1 MNVAVLGAGNG
12 GQALAGYLSVRGF
25 SVNLFNRSEKRIE
38 HIKND
43 MGIHLRGLFEEVAP
57 LNVVTTDIKK
67 ALSNVD
73 LVMVVVPAQAH
84 RFIAEICAPH
94 LEDGQVVVLN
104 PGRTGGALEFKNALE
119 RKGFSRRIYIAET
132 QTFLF
137 VSRVVDNQARITG
150 IKKSVPVAAF
160 PASDTSRVISL
171 LKKVHPSFEKAE
183 NVMETSLANIGAI
196 FHPSTMIL
204 NMGRIESS
212 QKFSYYFDGITPY
225 VARFLERVDKER
237 QRVAHA
243 MGVSTLSA
251 RQWLRRVYNA
261 QGETLFERIQDNGK
275 YSGVGSPQTPVHRYI
290 MEDIPTGLVPIASL
304 GNYLGA
310 PAPAI
315 ESVIGIA
322 THLYGIDF
330 GLEGRTVK
338 SLGLEGMNSQQMIEY
353 VTRGA

>member
-1 MNVAVLGAGNG
+1 MNVAILGAGNG
-12 GQALAGYLSVRGF
+12 GQALAGYLSFKGF
-25 SVNLFNRSEKRIE
+25 SVNLYNRSEKRIK
-38 HIKND
+38 HIRKD
-43 MGIHLRGLFEEVAP
+43 KGIHLQGLFEEFAP
-57 LNVVTTDIKK
+57 LHVITTDIKK
-67 ALSNVD
+67 ALSDVK

-84 RFIAEICAPH
+84 KHIAEICAPH

-104 PGRTGGALEFKNALE
+104 PGRTGGALEFKNTLDE
-119 RKGFSRRIYIAET
+119 KGVSKRIYLAET

-160 PASDTSRVISL
+160 PASDTDRVISL

-196 FHPSTMIL
+196 FHPSTMIF

-212 QKFSYYFDGITPY
+212 QNFSYYFDGITPH

-243 MGVSTLSA
+243 VGVPTVSA

-275 YSGVGSPQTPVHRYI
+275 YRGVGSPQTPIHRYI

-304 GNYLGA
+304 GNHLGV
-310 PAPAI
+310 PTPAI
-315 ESVIGIA
+315 DSVVGIA

-330 GLEGRTVK
+330 GVEGRTVK
-338 SLGLEGMNSQQMIEY
+338 SLGLEGKDGQQMIEY